1 MSESDSE
8 PYNHEKDD
16 INRNK
21 LVIGEGKKK
30 KRKSSLKKPKKRKK
44 RVTIVNNA
52 PHSDYTNIPNPKQT
66 RRKKSTFDAQE
77 LHQLKDQMMRQKYA
91 QSVKSALQASQ
102 VPPEVAAAQQAQR
115 QLIAAQNAPLAHE
128 TDVAKRL
135 QLDRMDKVV
144 KQLKVQK
151 KTLEAMGRTLPRGT
165 DDILRKYTQMIRQA
179 LLRYPDEPAEAVED
193 IRNIGD
199 NMHEEMEDLQMRHAE
214 AEMEGDEPPSR
225 RQVVHGKGLI
235 LNAPQQT
242 VSYDKTVQQAPTR
255 RSAQMGQYL
264 TSSSMAPRQYL
275 LKSTGSGAMDDA
287 IEIVGRGLSGELIS
301 GGEGVFESVLKGI
314 GTWLLNRGKTAYR
327 DRKEE
332 LWREKHY
339 PKKSGGTS
347 IPQRDRRTQ
356 EEIAKEFMDNLMRNQ
371 NRLTP
376 KPRGGLKIHG
386 LYCGPNWTSGKVLAA
401 KDAVDSD
408 WSVQP
413 IDDLDA
419 ACKTHDFQCGKVGP
433 EGCSKAGT
441 PWKRAKALAVASA
454 IKASSYTRGHGSVDG
469 GFLPWIKMASQWTD
483 APVWNYVAKPL
494 LKELLPKR
502 GKGKWNPPKS
512 PSGRKKML
520 DKFGDECFLEPN
532 KLKYPICDPQGKVSK
547 KGVNAAIF
555 RAAQSHNTKVEAKAR
570 AIKSKL
576 GEGSKAERDYA
587 RKQGVSPE
595 LLHWIG
601 DGKLNLKQ
609 KIRDKVKEKMREEV
623 PKPLRWMGLEKT
635 GLAKSKAKS
644 KIRSKLPKVL
654 QDKGIAEYLVGDGG
668 LRSVHKK
675 DNRPFSSKLGCALN
689 PGWLPCRF

>member
-52 PHSDYTNIPNPKQT
+52 PHSAYTNIPNPRQT
-66 RRKKSTFDAQE
+66 RRKQSTFDSQE
-77 LHQLKDQMMRQKYA
+77 LHQLKDQMMRQKYS
-91 QSVKSALQASQ
+91 QSIKQALQASQ
-102 VPPEVAAAQQAQR
+102 PPPEVVAAQQAQR
-115 QLIAAQNAPLAHE
+115 QLIAAQKASSQTAPALSHAPLAVH
-128 TDVAKRL
+128 TDIEKKLKVDKLQELVA
-135 QLDRMDKVV
+135 
-144 KQLKVQK
+144 QLKETK
-151 KTLEAMGRTLPRGT
+151 KDLEAIGKKVPSDADHVIRRTDHKLRLAMNKFSDDPNLAQQMVNDTADDLKQDMENLFDLRATQAWEGDLPEGRP
-165 DDILRKYTQMIRQA
+165 DDILQTQKSFGTG
-179 LLRYPDEPAEAVED
+179 LL
-193 IRNIGD
+193 
-199 NMHEEMEDLQMRHAE
+199 M
-214 AEMEGDEPPSR
+214 
-225 RQVVHGKGLI
+225 
-235 LNAPQQT
+235 NAPQQT

-339 PKKSGGTS
+339 PKQSGS
-347 IPQRDRRTQ
+347 
-356 EEIAKEFMDNLMRNQ
+356 
-371 NRLTP
+371 
-376 KPRGGLKIHG
+376 GLKIHG

-401 KDAVDSD
+401 QDAVDSD

-419 ACKTHDFQCGKVGP
+419 ACKVHDFQCGKVGP
-433 EGCSKAGT
+433 EGCSKADDLALVSKAMAASKTGT

-454 IKASSYTRGHGSVDG
+454 IKAASLTRGH
-469 GFLPWIKMASQWTD
+469 
-483 APVWNYVAKPL
+483 
-494 LKELLPKR
+494 
-502 GKGKWNPPKS
+502 GKWNPPKS

-520 DKFGDECFLEPN
+520 DKFGNECFLEPN
-532 KLKYPICDPQGKVSK
+532 KLKYPICNPQGKVSK
-547 KGVNAAIF
+547 KGVDAAIF

-576 GEGSKAERDYA
+576 GEGRNAERDYA

-601 DGKLNLKQ
+601 DG
-609 KIRDKVKEKMREEV
+609 
-623 PKPLRWMGLEKT
+623 
-635 GLAKSKAKS
+635 
-644 KIRSKLPKVL
+644 
-654 QDKGIAEYLVGDGG
+654 G
-668 LRSVHKK
+668 LRSIKK
-675 DNRPFSSKLGCALN
+675 KGQDRAFSAKLGCALFPGN
-689 PGWLPCRF
+689 PACHFG